1 MGLGGKQLLFTVP
14 PSLNHSSFLSIRHD
28 IDALLY
34 SPFLSPTNS
43 LNFTHIGTFHALGYV
58 QASKRDKKFLTCS
71 PNMSFAVLSTASRH
85 IFVYCQPV
93 DGIKGTSA
101 VQYVHT
107 LGSNDRIVGLQAS
120 SEQLVFVLC
129 ENELIAL
136 KLDQ

>member
-1 MGLGGKQLLFTVP
+1 MGLGGKQLLFTLP
-14 PSLNHSSFLSIRHD
+14 SSLNHSSLLSIRHD

-34 SPFLSPTNS
+34 FPFLSPTNS
-43 LNFTHIGTFHALGYV
+43 LNFAHVSTFHALGYV

-71 PNMSFAVLSTASRH
+71 PNMSYAVLSTASRH
-85 IFVYCQPV
+85 IFIYCQPIN
-93 DGIKGTSA
+93 GIKGTSA
-101 VQYVHT
+101 IQYVHT
-107 LGSNDRIVGLQAS
+107 LGNNDGILGLQAS

>member
-1 MGLGGKQLLFTVP
+1 
-14 PSLNHSSFLSIRHD
+14 
-28 IDALLY
+28 
-34 SPFLSPTNS
+34 
-43 LNFTHIGTFHALGYV
+43 
-58 QASKRDKKFLTCS
+58 
-71 PNMSFAVLSTASRH
+71 MSFVVLSTASRH

-107 LGSNDRIVGLQAS
+107 LGSNEGILGLQAS

-136 KLDQ
+136 KLDP